1 MSNADEILSM
11 SPAHQALWR
20 SWAEKRAAQDTP
32 QEHLVAFVVE
42 KAGTSVDPQD
52 LQLFLNYRLPAYM
65 VPSQIVKVPQLPRTS
80 GGKLDRPKLSMLKAA
95 GADPP
100 KKIAPRN
107 ELERRLVGL
116 FEQVLNHQ
124 PVGVFDDFFADL
136 GGHSLLATKLVWA
149 MRREWNR
156 DIPLRLL
163 FENPT
168 VAGMAQAL
176 SITAVS

>member
-1 MSNADEILSM
+1 MSHADEVLGM

-20 SWAEKRAAQDTP
+20 LWAERRAAGGTRHEQ
-32 QEHLVAFVVE
+32 LVAFVVE
-42 KAGTSVDPQD
+42 KAGTSVDAED
-52 LQLFLNYRLPAYM
+52 LQLFLQYRLPAYM
-65 VPSQIVKVPQLPRTS
+65 VPSQVVTVGQLPRTA
-80 GGKLDRPKLSMLKAA
+80 GGKLDRPKLSMLKAVDA
-95 GADPP
+95 HPRQ
-100 KKIAPRN
+100 KIAPRN

-116 FEQVLNHQ
+116 FEEVLGHQ

-136 GGHSLLATKLVWA
+136 GGHSLLATKLIWA
-149 MRREWNR
+149 MRRDWSR

-176 SITAVS
+176 SITAGS